1 MSRLLTVAGGGLA
14 GSEAAWQAARQGIQV
29 RLYEMRPDQQTPAHV
44 SGSLAELV
52 CSNSLG
58 SALPDRATGLLQN
71 ELRAMGSLLMRC
83 ADACAVPAGG
93 ARAVDRAA
101 FAGMVTGEISGH
113 PNIRIIREEVTAIPE
128 GPAVIATGPLTSSRF
143 SDALAALTGREHF
156 SFFDALAPLITADS
170 INMDI
175 AFRAS
180 RYGRGEQGEGDYINC
195 PLNREEY
202 DRFVDALIAAERIP
216 LKTFEEDV
224 EKGVTAGMNKFFE
237 GCLPVEILARRGRDA
252 LAFGPMRPIGLDDPR
267 TGRRPRAILQLRQDN
282 VAGSLYNMVGFQ
294 TNLRRSEQ
302 ERVFRMIPGLEG
314 AEFARHGQMHR
325 NTFLAAPALLNSA
338 LQMNEHRQLFIAGQL
353 TGVEG
358 YAGSIGTGLLAGLNA
373 ARLIK
378 GGKLLELPRVT
389 MLGALVHY
397 ITHAELKI
405 FQPMKANFGIMPA
418 LETEKRLGKQQ
429 RGAAY
434 AERALAALN
443 ITLPSP

>member
-1 MSRLLTVAGGGLA
+1 MSRLLTVAGGGLG

-325 NTFLAAPALLNSA
+325 NTFLAAPALLNST
-338 LQMNEHRQLFIAGQL
+338 LQMKEHGNLFIAGQL

-373 ARLIK
+373 ARLMK
-378 GGKLLELPRVT
+378 GEKLLELPRVT

-397 ITHAELKI
+397 ITHADLKT

>member
-1 MSRLLTVAGGGLA
+1 MSRLLTVAGGGLG

>member
-267 TGRRPRAILQLRQDN
+267 TSRRPRAILQLRQDN